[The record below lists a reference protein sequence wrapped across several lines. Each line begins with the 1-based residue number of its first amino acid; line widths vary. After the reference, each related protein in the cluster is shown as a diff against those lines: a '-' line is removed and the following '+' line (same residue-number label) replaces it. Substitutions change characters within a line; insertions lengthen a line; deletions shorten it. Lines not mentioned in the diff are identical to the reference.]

1 MLVRKYYARRQLLIY
16 VHSVTTLQTPD
27 YMETS
32 LLCTVCLVPGERKP
46 LHFLYIQPTLFGHPT
61 NTD

>member
-1 MLVRKYYARRQLLIY
+1 MLCKKTIAY

-32 LLCTVCLVPGERKP
+32 LLCTVCLVPGERKL
-46 LHFLYIQPTLFGHPT
+46 LHFLNIQPALFGHPT
-61 NTD
+61 NTDTFST